1 MERDG
6 SWPVNLANLSALD
19 EEGADPPAL
28 NEQPLPAWMRT
39 TLVILAATALLF
51 LWAGYVRSAITDQ
64 PPSLDSLAAMDFDPY
79 WFGLAAQEVAV
90 PLVLLFLFSRTPLF
104 HRTVT
109 GATGRRDRLL
119 LALALLGITLL
130 YFLSQYGLITVTR
143 DQATLGVLMVF
154 VAALLGGWPVGL
166 SVGVLSAVAMGLVD
180 YLSWMPDEPFD
191 LRNFLEWQVLNNMP
205 AVGLIWLGLS
215 VGFLIRLIPRRRFHP
230 WTVVGLGV
238 LAQLIVA
245 LAVLL
250 GWEDSSDYFSLLPT
264 NLVVST
270 LAILAFVLMV
280 RNVQDEAARRQVEAT
295 QLELAR
301 TSLAL
306 TQTKLAL
313 TQAELRALH
322 AQINPHFFFNTLNTI
337 RYFVRTDPS
346 TARELLTRL
355 SEIFQRTLSA
365 GEFVPLQEEINH
377 VEAYLALEKAR
388 LDDRLQVIWTNLAKD
403 LLDHPVPTLILQP
416 LVENAVIHGIS
427 PKPEGGT
434 VHIVI
439 NRVGNELL
447 LQVDDD
453 GVGFDPGAVDGAS
466 AADERP
472 SIGLRNVDERLRM
485 LYGDAYRLT
494 MESTPGQG
502 TRVIL
507 RIPLPPQSRE

>member
-1 MERDG
+1 M
-6 SWPVNLANLSALD
+6 NLANIAPAEEHGGESRTLS
-19 EEGADPPAL
+19 
-28 NEQPLPAWMRT
+28 EQPLPAWIRPA
-39 TLVILAATALLF
+39 LAILLATALLM
-51 LWAGYVRSAITDQ
+51 LWAGYVYSAITDQ
-64 PPSLDSLAAMDFDPY
+64 PRTLAGLAAIDFDPY

-90 PLVLLFLFSRTPLF
+90 PLVLLFLFSRTALF
-104 HRTVT
+104 HRVVT
-109 GATGRRDRLL
+109 GAMGRWDHLL

-130 YFLSQYGLITVTR
+130 YSLSQYGLTTVTKE
-143 DQATLGVLMVF
+143 QATLGFLVVF
-154 VAALLGGWPVGL
+154 VAALLGGWPIGL
-166 SVGVLSAVAMGLVD
+166 SVGVLSAVAIGLVD
-180 YLSWMPDEPFD
+180 YLSWMPDEPFH
-191 LRNFLEWQVLNNMP
+191 LGNFLDWQVLKNMP
-205 AVGLIWLGLS
+205 AMGLIWLGFS
-215 VGFLIRLIPRRRFHP
+215 VGFAIRLIPRRRFHP

-238 LAQLIVA
+238 LAQLIIA
-245 LAVLL
+245 LGVLL
-250 GWEDSSDYFSLLPT
+250 GWDDSTGYFSLLPT
-264 NLVVST
+264 NLVVSI

-280 RNVQDEAARRQVEAT
+280 RNVQDEAARRAVEAT

-337 RYFVRTDPS
+337 RYFVRTDPG

-365 GEFVPLQEEINH
+365 GEFVPLQEEIHH

-439 NRVGNELL
+439 NRVGDELL

-453 GVGFDPGAVDGAS
+453 GVGFDPGAVEGAPEPDG
-466 AADERP
+466 RP

-502 TRVIL
+502 ARVIL
-507 RIPLPPQSRE
+507 RIPLQPQFQE